1 MYLTVTSQLGVQ
13 DYTCLKKK
21 PRSPCN
27 KLLSLFSVSPKLH
40 FLAIGFHF
48 ALPRSIHAQPSFQPA
63 RPQRNFRSENHR
75 KARAAVDLLVWSW
88 VSRRNLTGDKDL
100 STPCGL
106 VWTGRRTAP
115 SVITLSQA
123 EREGR
128 GAPSCLPQHRVK
140 CRI

>member
-1 MYLTVTSQLGVQ
+1 MYLAVTSQLGVQ

-27 KLLSLFSVSPKLH
+27 KLLSLFSVSPKTT
-40 FLAIGFHF
+40 FFWQLASTS
-48 ALPRSIHAQPSFQPA
+48 PSRSIHAQPSFQPA
-63 RPQRNFRSENHR
+63 RPKRNFRSGNHR
-75 KARAAVDLLVWSW
+75 KAQEAVDLLVWSW

-123 EREGR
+123 KREGR
-128 GAPSCLPQHRVK
+128 GAPSCLTQHRVK